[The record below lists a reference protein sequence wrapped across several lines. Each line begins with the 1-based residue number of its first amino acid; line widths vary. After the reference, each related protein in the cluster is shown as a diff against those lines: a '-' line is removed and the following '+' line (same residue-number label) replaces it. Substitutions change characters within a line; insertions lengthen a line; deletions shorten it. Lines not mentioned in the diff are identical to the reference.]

1 MKYQIHCGTLILAD
15 HVESNVYLVLDG
27 ASIRDIA
34 HKPQRG
40 VRTLNA
46 SEFIVAPG
54 FIDIHVHGGMG
65 ADTMDA
71 SVKSLRTM
79 ARFFA
84 AHGVTSFL
92 PTTMTALQGDITKA
106 LKAVGRSL
114 LPLPPGE
121 GWGEGRV
128 KGLASSARMS
138 KGHSSTQSNAA
149 HNHPSSCAPPTHAS
163 TCRGSTAVWS
173 NSSPS
178 LQRCRA

>member
-92 PTTMTALQGDITKA
+92 PTTMTALQDDITKV
-106 LKAVGRSL
+106 LKAVGRAKSSL
-114 LPLPPGE
+114 YPKGE
-121 GWGEGRV
+121 GAKDGRREFW
-128 KGLASSARMS
+128 ARMS
-138 KGHSSTQSNAA
+138 KGHSSTQSNVGR
-149 HNHPSSCAPPTHAS
+149 NRQSSCAPPTRAN
-163 TCRGSTAVWS
+163 TCRGSTAVSS

-178 LQRCRA
+178 RQRCQA